1 MEEEYDEY
9 EEYDETYEEIKG
21 DYSDYVYD
29 TYRDDLLTMDYNE
42 LVQKYGKRLADAK
55 LESKGE

>member
-1 MEEEYDEY
+1 MEDEEY
-9 EEYDETYEEIKG
+9 EYDETYEEI
-21 DYSDYVYD
+21 DHDCDWDTAYD
-29 TYRDDLLTMDYNE
+29 TYRDDLLTMNYDE